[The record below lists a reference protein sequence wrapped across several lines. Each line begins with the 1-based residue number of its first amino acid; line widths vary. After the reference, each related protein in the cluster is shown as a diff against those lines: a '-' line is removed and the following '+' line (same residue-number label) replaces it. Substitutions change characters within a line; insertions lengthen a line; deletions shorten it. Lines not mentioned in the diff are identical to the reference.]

1 MALKTG
7 DEVRVIRLDRSGAD
21 HLVVHEAQ
29 RAPRLG
35 DRGVVVELVQTPDG
49 ETRYLVEADDGDGEA
64 LWLAEFGADELQL
77 EEDFGQR

>member
-1 MALKTG
+1 MALKAG
-7 DEVRVIRLDRSGAD
+7 DDVRVVRLDRSGAD

-35 DRGVVVELVQTPDG
+35 DRGVIVELVSAAG

-64 LWLAEFGADELQL
+64 LWLAEFSAEELQL
-77 EEDFGQR
+77 ET

>member
-7 DEVRVIRLDRSGAD
+7 DDVRVIRLDRSGAD

-35 DRGVVVELVQTPDG
+35 DRGTIIEVQGTGD
-49 ETRYLVEADDGDGEA
+49 EARFLVEADDGDGEA
-64 LWLAEFGADELQL
+64 LWLAEFGVEELQL
-77 EEDFGQR
+77 ESEFEQR